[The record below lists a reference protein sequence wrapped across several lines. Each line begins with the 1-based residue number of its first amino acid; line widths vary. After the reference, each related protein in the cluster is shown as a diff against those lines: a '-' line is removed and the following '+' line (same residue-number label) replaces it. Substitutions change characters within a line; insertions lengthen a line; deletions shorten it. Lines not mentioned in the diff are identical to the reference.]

1 MWLQRTSFP
10 TLGLLGDCVWA
21 YNLDKE
27 LELQDQHD
35 ELKEYKKKKR
45 THIHEIVNGS
55 MLTEQEK
62 EWMGEYAPQVTTD
75 ITYNDKENRY
85 VERITMPNLFDMRAK
100 RLS

>member
-1 MWLQRTSFP
+1 
-10 TLGLLGDCVWA
+10 VWA

-45 THIHEIVNGS
+45 AHIQEVVNAS
-55 MLTEQEK
+55 MLSEQEK
-62 EWMGEYAPQVTTD
+62 EWMQEYLPQVTAD
-75 ITYNDKENRY
+75 ITYNNNENRY
-85 VERITMPNLFDMRAK
+85 EERITMPNLFDMRAK